1 MTEKI
6 APSARSPQNPAEWQD
21 YFDLR
26 WRVLRA
32 PWDQPRGSEK
42 DDREADSQ
50 HLMIAGPDSRA
61 IAVGRLHFNSPAE
74 AQVRFMAVDPQSRGR
89 GLGSLVLREFEDRA
103 RAAGATSIV
112 LNARDDAQR
121 FYRKHGFS
129 VVGPAPTI
137 FSAVKHVLMRK
148 EL

>member
-6 APSARSPQNPAEWQD
+6 AAARSPQNPAEWQD

-42 DDREADSQ
+42 DDREADSK
-50 HLMIAGPDSRA
+50 HLMIVGPGSRA
-61 IAVGRLHFNSPAE
+61 IAVGRLHFNSPTE

-89 GLGSLVLREFEDRA
+89 GLGSLILREFEDRA

-121 FYRKHGFS
+121 FYRKHGFA

>member
-1 MTEKI
+1 MTEKAASLPR
-6 APSARSPQNPAEWQD
+6 APKTPAEWQD

-42 DDREADSQ
+42 DDREDESQ

-61 IAVGRLHFNSPAE
+61 IAVGRLHFNSHAE
-74 AQVRFMAVDPQSRGR
+74 AQVRFMAVDPESRGC
-89 GLGSLVLREFEDRA
+89 GLGSLILREFEHRA

-112 LNARDDAQR
+112 LNAREDAQR
-121 FYRKHGFS
+121 FYQKHGFG

-137 FSAVKHVLMRK
+137 FSAVKHVRMRK